1 MAKMKYTPLS
11 RENMAIADASRRTFS
26 ERLPQNKK
34 RKDTDRDDDTA
45 APPAKRRSTQGMAG
59 GRKGRKPGPAER
71 ALEEVT
77 AMAQAQNQEEEVDEP
92 GEIEIPDSEEERE
105 REDEDAGPM
114 ARADRAGAPV
124 YQYEMKETV
133 EQDLARRI
141 AEAESNT
148 GAGRLTRGALKKAGN
163 EPGNEAAG
171 EKKTS
176 KANGKKN
183 SKATGKTTRGSASAG
198 AKTAPTA
205 STRRATKSTSRNN
218 KGKGRK
224 EDDILG
230 PSTSRIEK
238 PKIPKTFPIR
248 RILAQRNVGGETF
261 YTVDWYPSW
270 VKASTVRTAL
280 IDEWND
286 NTAHTIQWGHDT
298 VYKVDN
304 PTSDTSAEH
313 VRQLIEGVLV
323 KYTAFMARAPEDIAA
338 ELFQHDDWEFLNDE
352 QLSLAINAGDTAGSP
367 HPTISAAEV
376 LQRTF
381 IEAHHHASGAPG
393 SSTTHRFGHILVQY
407 TGAIDEAAPSPTPQP
422 STGISA
428 YDATAPLF
436 APELHDPSI
445 MDFTTWDASNA
456 AEIRARLIMLHDRV
470 ADLVTQS
477 PYLLTHTWPLLFI
490 SLFFWDDEVQ
500 DLIAYSDFE
509 VDLGGSADAGPWALR
524 VRDVMLYTYKDECD
538 WEMRCVDEV
547 AESFVQA
554 QGWIQGEL
562 DRARGAPGSDCGDDE
577 GGVAMDGQGKGKG
590 RADWGLSGGR
600 TVGASSNGEG
610 PSGTRQTRSGASR
623 VQDGIENH
631 RNQVVEADEEI
642 AEEWEDVES
651 DEAGP
656 SSTQNNKGKG
666 KAKAS
671 DRAITKAAGRAVTN
685 GKGKGKGKA

>member
-1 MAKMKYTPLS
+1 
-11 RENMAIADASRRTFS
+11 
-26 ERLPQNKK
+26 
-34 RKDTDRDDDTA
+34 
-45 APPAKRRSTQGMAG
+45 
-59 GRKGRKPGPAER
+59 
-71 ALEEVT
+71 
-77 AMAQAQNQEEEVDEP
+77 
-92 GEIEIPDSEEERE
+92 
-105 REDEDAGPM
+105 
-114 ARADRAGAPV
+114 
-124 YQYEMKETV
+124 MKETV

-141 AEAESNT
+141 AEAETNT
-148 GAGRLTRGALKKAGN
+148 GAGRQTRGALKKAGT
-163 EPGNEAAG
+163 ETANEAAG
-171 EKKTS
+171 DKKTS
-176 KANGKKN
+176 KADGKKT
-183 SKATGKTTRGSASAG
+183 SKATGKTTRGSATQG
-198 AKTAPTA
+198 GKTAPA
-205 STRRATKSTSRNN
+205 APTRRATKSTSRKN
-218 KGKGRK
+218 KGKGRE
-224 EDDILG
+224 EDNILG

-286 NTAHTIQWGHDT
+286 NAAHTIQWGHDT

-338 ELFQHDDWEFLNDE
+338 ELFQHDDWEFLDDE
-352 QLSLAINAGDTAGSP
+352 QLSLAIDAGDTAGSP

-381 IEAHHHASGAPG
+381 IEAHHHASGTPG

-422 STGISA
+422 SAGISA

-436 APELHDPSI
+436 APELHDSSI

-470 ADLVTQS
+470 ADLVTQC

-509 VDLGGSADAGPWALR
+509 IDLGGGGDAGPWALR
-524 VRDVMLYTYKDECD
+524 VRDAMLYTYKDKCD

-562 DRARGAPGSDCGDDE
+562 DQARGAPGSDDGDEE
-577 GGVAMDGQGKGKG
+577 GGVATDGQGKGKG
-590 RADWGLSGGR
+590 RADWGSSGMEPPKGR
-600 TVGASSNGEG
+600 QWEQAATERARVEHAERETEHRECKTGSRTTKTRWSRRTRRTRRGNGRI
-610 PSGTRQTRSGASR
+610 SRATKRTHVTTR
-623 VQDGIENH
+623 
-631 RNQVVEADEEI
+631 
-642 AEEWEDVES
+642 
-651 DEAGP
+651 
-656 SSTQNNKGKG
+656 GKG
-666 KAKAS
+666 RQRPVIEQLPKQLVVRSRTGRRAKE
-671 DRAITKAAGRAVTN
+671 RREG
-685 GKGKGKGKA
+685 GGE